1 MRRPVT
7 RVACAWC
14 GLERNRVVQSG
25 MPIWWC
31 SDACKQASRRGSAS
45 LSEVGQRAELGRDRR
60 RRERLER
67 LHAIFDR
74 ITPMTPLSY
83 VDARML
89 MAELSGDKL
98 WFLHPRTAYRA
109 ASRQWHPDIGG
120 DAKVFRLLQAVTE
133 TVERGP
139 H

>member
-1 MRRPVT
+1 
-7 RVACAWC
+7 
-14 GLERNRVVQSG
+14 
-25 MPIWWC
+25 MPLWWC
-31 SDACKQASRRGSAS
+31 SDACRRASRRGPAA
-45 LSEVGQRAELGRDRR
+45 EPGQRAELGRDRR

-67 LHAIFDR
+67 FHAIFDR
-74 ITPMTPLSY
+74 ITPLSPLSY
-83 VDARML
+83 VDARLL

-98 WFLHPRTAYRA
+98 WFLHPKAAYRS

-120 DAKVFRLLQAVTE
+120 DAKVFRLLQAVNE